1 MSDDPNTFDP
11 PRSLLDSLAE
21 ATGGDLTA
29 GSFDPNND
37 QLDPEMLQVLKWY
50 LLPVTRY
57 FRTEVLGAHL
67 LPRDRGCLCVSNHAI
82 FGIDSAALL
91 TQTYMQTGR
100 MLRAL
105 GEHVLFKLPQL
116 GQFFAR
122 FGVVDGNR
130 DNAVRLLQAGEWAI
144 CYPGGTRDS
153 LKESHE
159 RYQLKWHNRM
169 GYLRCALAADVPIV
183 PIAGIGIDDAFVTL
197 GRERLLGRTLFG
209 SARYDLPIFVG
220 LGALPMPVKFTFYID
235 RPIDLRARYGLGP
248 EHADAP
254 ANELLPVH
262 TEIWSHT
269 QKLIRGH
276 LKRRVSRFF

>member
-1 MSDDPNTFDP
+1 MNDPNGNP
-11 PRSLLDSLAE
+11 PPSLLDALA
-21 ATGGDLTA
+21 AAA
-29 GSFDPNND
+29 GSEDADSGAFDPNND
-37 QLDPEMLQVLKWY
+37 QLDPEMLQILKWY

-57 FRTEVLGAHL
+57 FRTEVHGAHL
-67 LPRDRGCLCVSNHAI
+67 LPRDRGCLCISNHAI

-105 GEHVLFKLPQL
+105 GEHKLFKLPQV

-153 LKESHE
+153 FKEGYES
-159 RYQLKWHNRM
+159 YQLKWHNRM
-169 GYLRCALAADVPIV
+169 GYLRSALAADVPLV

-197 GRERLLGRTLFG
+197 GRERLLGRALFG
-209 SARYDLPIFVG
+209 SSRYDLPIFVG
-220 LGALPMPVKFTFYID
+220 LGVLPMPVKFTFYVD
-235 RPIDLRARYGLGP
+235 RPIDLRERYGLGP

-254 ANELLPVH
+254 ARELLAVH

-269 QKLIRGH
+269 QKLIRNH